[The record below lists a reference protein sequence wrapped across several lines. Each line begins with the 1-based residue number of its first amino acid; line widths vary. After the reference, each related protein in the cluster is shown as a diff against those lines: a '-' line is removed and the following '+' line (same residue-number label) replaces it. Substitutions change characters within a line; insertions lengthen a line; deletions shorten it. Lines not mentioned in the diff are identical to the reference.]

1 MWKAL
6 EPKNHRTREPQKGKR
21 MTYKDLK
28 VWQKAMDLVDAVYD
42 LADVFPRSELYALS
56 DQIRRAV
63 VSIPS
68 NIAEGYKR
76 GTDNELMHFLT
87 IANGSCAEV
96 ETQIYIAARRKMV
109 SEEAAQKALSLCED
123 VGKMISAFYGKLKSK
138 S

>member
-1 MWKAL
+1 M
-6 EPKNHRTREPQKGKR
+6 N
-21 MTYKDLK
+21 YKELK

-42 LADVFPRSELYALS
+42 LAETFPRSELYGLS

-96 ETQIYIAARRKMV
+96 ETQIYIAIRRKMV
-109 SEEAAQKALSLCED
+109 NEDAAQKALALCED
-123 VGKMISAFYGKLKSK
+123 VGKMLSAFYGKLKAK
-138 S
+138 T